1 MRRDF
6 TKIGA
11 LAAVVALGLGF
22 GASVAEAQK
31 SGGVLKFYHRGTP
44 PSGSIHEEATNS
56 TVSPYMGVFNNLIM
70 YDQSK
75 ATNSADTIVPDLA
88 TEWAWNGDG
97 TKVTF
102 KIREGVKFHDG
113 KPMTAKD
120 VVCTWNLVL
129 GNAKPKLRKNPRK
142 SWYGNLASVE
152 QNGDYEVS
160 FNLKRK
166 QPAFLSLLA
175 GGYSPVYPC
184 HVPPKKMRTHPIGT
198 GPFKF
203 VSLKQNEKVS
213 FAKNENYWKKGLP
226 YLDGHE
232 WTIIKSRSTRVLAF
246 VAGKFDMTF
255 NSDVT
260 VPLYKDVK
268 EQAPHV
274 QCHKGAVNVSTN
286 LIVNQDTPPFDNA
299 DVRKAMVLA
308 IDRDAFIKILGHG
321 ETIKSGAL
329 LPAPDGVWGM
339 PPEVLSRV
347 AGYNP
352 DVPGNRA
359 EGRKIMEGLGYG
371 PNNRLKVK
379 VATRNIAV
387 YRDPAVILIDH
398 LKEIYIDGELE
409 TVETSNWHA
418 KVARKDYQV
427 GLNLTGIGVDDPDA
441 MFYENYACGSQRNY
455 TGYCKKDMMALFEKQ
470 SMMENG
476 PERKQLVYEIDKR
489 LQEDAARPIIFNNV
503 AATCWQPYVKGFTMM
518 TNSIY
523 NGWRLEDVWLD
534 K

>member
-1 MRRDF
+1 MKSSF
-6 TKIGA
+6 IKFGA
-11 LAAVVALGLGF
+11 AAAVLALGIGF
-22 GASVAEAQK
+22 GAGVAEAQK

-56 TVSPYMGVFNNLIM
+56 TISPYMGVFNNLVM
-70 YDQSK
+70 YDHSK
-75 ATNSADTIVPDLA
+75 PTNSADTIIPDLA
-88 TEWAWNGDG
+88 TEWSWNDAG
-97 TKVTF
+97 TKLTF
-102 KIREGVKFHDG
+102 KLRNGVTFHDG
-113 KPMTAKD
+113 KPFTAKD
-120 VVCTWNLVL
+120 VVCTWNLVM
-129 GNAKPKLRKNPRK
+129 GNGRPALRKNPRK
-142 SWYGNLASVE
+142 AWYKNLESVE
-152 QNGDYEVS
+152 ANGDHEVT

-166 QPAFLSLLA
+166 QPAFLTLLA

-184 HVPPKKMRTHPIGT
+184 HVPPKQMRTHPIGT

-203 VSLKQNEKVS
+203 VSLKQNEHVK
-213 FAKNENYWKKGLP
+213 FAKNENYWKEGRP

-246 VAGKFDMTF
+246 VAGKFDFTF
-255 NSDVT
+255 NADVT
-260 VPLYKDVK
+260 VPLLKDVK

-274 QCHKGAVNVSTN
+274 QCYKGPTNVSTN
-286 LIVNQDTPPFDNA
+286 LIVNQGSAPFDNA
-299 DVRKAMVLA
+299 DVRKAMVLT
-308 IDRDAFIKILGHG
+308 IDRKAFVDILSNG
-321 ETIKSGAL
+321 ENVISGAL
-329 LPAPDGVWGM
+329 LPPPAGVWGM
-339 PPEVLSRV
+339 PPEVLKDV
-347 AGYNP
+347 AGYGP
-352 DVPGNRA
+352 DVEANRA
-359 EGRKIMEGLGYG
+359 EARKIMEGLGYG

-379 VATRNIAV
+379 VATRNIAI

-441 MFYENYACGSQRNY
+441 MFYENYSCGSQRNY
-455 TGYCKKDMMALFEKQ
+455 TGYCKEEMEALFEKQ

-476 PERKQLVYEIDKR
+476 PERTKLVWEIDKR
-489 LQEDAARPIIFNNV
+489 LQEDAARPIIFNGVN
-503 AATCWQPYVKGFTMM
+503 ATCWQPYVKGFQMM
-518 TNSIY
+518 TNSLY